1 MLECEGFSGAE
12 CWRLNGSQGQSA
24 GGGRVLRG
32 RVLEDEGFPGAEC
45 WRMKVLKGIVLECE
59 GFSRAECW
67 SVKGSQGQSA
77 GG

>member
-1 MLECEGFSGAE
+1 MLEAEGFA
-12 CWRLNGSQGQSA
+12 
-24 GGGRVLRG
+24 
-32 RVLEDEGFPGAEC
+32 GAEC
-45 WRMKVLKGIVLECE
+45 WRMKVLKGRVLECE

>member
-1 MLECEGFSGAE
+1 MLEC
-12 CWRLNGSQGQSA
+12 
-24 GGGRVLRG
+24 
-32 RVLEDEGFPGAEC
+32 EGFPGAEC
-45 WRMKVLKGIVLECE
+45 WRLKVLKGIVLECE